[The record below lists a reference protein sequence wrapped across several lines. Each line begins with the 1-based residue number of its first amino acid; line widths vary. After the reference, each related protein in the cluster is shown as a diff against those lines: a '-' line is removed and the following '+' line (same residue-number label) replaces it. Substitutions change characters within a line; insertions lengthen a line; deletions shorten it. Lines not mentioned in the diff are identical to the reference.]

1 MFLKGQA
8 KYVPCALLHTPKYQ
22 SLAHGKNLQAQEIAL
37 TQLSLTLVSRVC
49 QLCCND
55 IHRLIKSASITP
67 RWEKGGTRPKCC
79 ISNCHATSFATSK
92 IATSEQISQ
101 IFPCSNIPCPTP
113 LCKRHYHSVYDTI
126 QSKQT
131 HCFTCNSSLCNFCVR
146 VCPNPKLVQQ
156 VLGERTGFEE
166 TIPTSARVCAPC
178 YKAHLLIIKEGPKSI
193 DQDLIQL
200 ITDLKRG
207 IPSSDTIKI
216 KDDIVNK
223 ALHTLVI
230 YVGEKLLHEES
241 LLLPAVHQTF
251 SSIVSDIACTVN
263 VTK

>member
-1 MFLKGQA
+1 M
-8 KYVPCALLHTPKYQ
+8 
-22 SLAHGKNLQAQEIAL
+22 
-37 TQLSLTLVSRVC
+37 
-49 QLCCND
+49 
-55 IHRLIKSASITP
+55 
-67 RWEKGGTRPKCC
+67 
-79 ISNCHATSFATSK
+79 
-92 IATSEQISQ
+92 
-101 IFPCSNIPCPTP
+101 
-113 LCKRHYHSVYDTI
+113 
-126 QSKQT
+126 
-131 HCFTCNSSLCNFCVR
+131 R

-200 ITDLKRG
+200 IIDLKRG
-207 IPSSDTIKI
+207 IPSSDKIKI
-216 KDDIVNK
+216 KGDIVNK

-251 SSIVSDIACTVN
+251 SNIVSDIACTVN

>member
-1 MFLKGQA
+1 M
-8 KYVPCALLHTPKYQ
+8 
-22 SLAHGKNLQAQEIAL
+22 
-37 TQLSLTLVSRVC
+37 SRVC
-49 QLCCND
+49 QLCRNA
-55 IHRLIKSASITP
+55 IRRLIKSASITP

-79 ISNCHATSFATSK
+79 ISNCHATSFATSE

-113 LCKRHYHSVYDTI
+113 LCKRHYHIVYDTI

-156 VLGERTGFEE
+156 VLCERTGFEE
-166 TIPTSARVCAPC
+166 TIPTSVRVCASC
-178 YKAHLLIIKEGPKSI
+178 YKAYLLIIKEGPKSI

-207 IPSSDTIKI
+207 ISSSDTIKI
-216 KDDIVNK
+216 KYDIVNK
-223 ALHTLVI
+223 ALHTLVNPRRACAARVTVLGLSFCLSVCLSVRHAI
-230 YVGEKLLHEES
+230 LAIRATKS
-241 LLLPAVHQTF
+241 ITKDT
-251 SSIVSDIACTVN
+251 IVSSVRFAAIL
-263 VTK
+263 K